1 MREICTCSLKR
12 DSVSF
17 NDPLVVSYMWN
28 EPSFKS
34 QYVHYLLGLQVELFL
49 EQEEYIAELTE
60 GAGMRVTIH
69 ANDRMPFPEDDGLLV
84 APGTQTHMALRVVK

>member
-1 MREICTCSLKR
+1 M
-12 DSVSF
+12 
-17 NDPLVVSYMWN
+17 
-28 EPSFKS
+28 
-34 QYVHYLLGLQVELFL
+34 ELFL

-84 APGTQTHMALRVVK
+84 APGSQTFMALRVVILSVLNSFYATNVHFSELVPFSIF